1 MTLKFRVWDKNFKR
15 VCQVDFI
22 DCQKQIAT
30 YHISELAIV
39 TNPIKKII
47 LMQST
52 GLKDKNGVEI
62 YEGDI
67 VKPVSFASWIGVVKY
82 SSENAAY
89 ILDDHNNEFIRGENV
104 YLSQFNE
111 GLEIIGNIYESTY
124 LIESIFDEQRR
135 TKMFMNLPSRDVVKR
150 LREEYPEGTR
160 VRLISMQDPYAPQR
174 GTEGTVQGVDDA
186 GAIMVDWDNGSG
198 LHILYEVDVCEKI

>member
-1 MTLKFRVWDKNFKR
+1 MTLKFRVWDKNVKVLR
-15 VCQVDFI
+15 PVDYI
-22 DCQKQIAT
+22 DIQKQIVT
-30 YHISELAIV
+30 YHISDLAIAAC
-39 TNPIKKII
+39 PIKNIV

-52 GLKDKNGVEI
+52 GMKDKNGTEI

-111 GLEIIGNIYESTY
+111 GLEVKGNIYE
-124 LIESIFDEQRR
+124 
-135 TKMFMNLPSRDVVKR
+135 N
-150 LREEYPEGTR
+150 PE
-160 VRLISMQDPYAPQR
+160 LM
-174 GTEGTVQGVDDA
+174 
-186 GAIMVDWDNGSG
+186 
-198 LHILYEVDVCEKI
+198 EV